1 MEVKFAVENKTV
13 YECITYYNGAQRK
26 IKVRECN
33 TPEEAKAVANYY
45 TVRKT

>member
-1 MEVKFAVENKTV
+1 MEIKFAVENKTV
-13 YECITYYNGAQRK
+13 YEYITYYNGTQTK

-45 TVRKT
+45 KVRKA